1 MRNIS
6 EKVYVGSIKRAR
18 SEKARDRKKKRS
30 PGIQPGRLGW
40 QAVAVVGAVVSVVN
54 YEITNCLMTESRK
67 YLTK

>member
-1 MRNIS
+1 M
-6 EKVYVGSIKRAR
+6 YVGSIKRAR
-18 SEKARDRKKKRS
+18 SEKARDRMKKRS
-30 PGIQPGRLGW
+30 PGIQPAARLDW